1 MKSMK
6 LSRCQ
11 KRSRKLFFFLLLPFF
26 STETAFITKGHEQ
39 VREHHLR
46 TNVDGT
52 PKTSQFATFPEV
64 IVFFVIFPS
73 AVFRLHVYKLPG
85 TPPSSLP
92 TLSCELQA
100 TSVDHPDSP
109 HTLIWPIVIC
119 LTYRFLFPPDCI
131 GTDTQK
137 ALISGPPFWITPA
150 LISPCQI
157 GRISE
162 QEPHTLTPDVSVL

>member
-1 MKSMK
+1 MPQSKNSHAIKRAKVFK
-6 LSRCQ
+6 LLSIILILTYNAGT
-11 KRSRKLFFFLLLPFF
+11 KRATFFPLHEIHEVESLSKEVKKALFFFLLPFF

-109 HTLIWPIVIC
+109 HTLI
-119 LTYRFLFPPDCI
+119 
-131 GTDTQK
+131 
-137 ALISGPPFWITPA
+137 
-150 LISPCQI
+150 
-157 GRISE
+157 
-162 QEPHTLTPDVSVL
+162 